1 MLPAG
6 FDIDDLDLAGLDLTQ
21 GDDIKKLL
29 GSLPINV
36 IDTTFKL
43 TDTPGSWFD
52 SGLQLFGGKSLSV
65 MELLPGVK
73 NHGEVHR
80 RARTPGRRRRTR
92 RPR

>member
-52 SGLQLFGGKSLSV
+52 SGLQLFGGKSLGGHGAA
-65 MELLPGVK
+65 PG
-73 NHGEVHR
+73 GEEPCEVR
-80 RARTPGRRRRTR
+80 RRSPTPGPRRRTR
-92 RPR
+92 RRR